1 MSFSNHE
8 QHSSLRSNELACPSA
23 RAVLGET
30 GTKGLSVLLRVRC
43 LPMAFPAAIRLERR
57 RRHVPSQKA
66 APKKTTEFHAHPKDL
81 HMARMSHQQLG
92 QDQWLRCP
100 SWVNRVGLTAYRRLP
115 VYPEQRTS
123 SDHPGMSQ
131 TCHEQTSRRI
141 LLGDSGSSLHLKLQR
156 RRLHLGRQ
164 RSHTK
169 IPRVPI
175 PTLQAPGSANQSHS

>member
-1 MSFSNHE
+1 MSFSNPE
-8 QHSSLRSNELACPSA
+8 QPSSLRSNELACPRA

-66 APKKTTEFHAHPKDL
+66 APKKNTEFHAHPKDL

-100 SWVNRVGLTAYRRLP
+100 SWVLSVVLP
-115 VYPEQRTS
+115 
-123 SDHPGMSQ
+123 MSAL
-131 TCHEQTSRRI
+131 SP
-141 LLGDSGSSLHLKLQR
+141 LFS
-156 RRLHLGRQ
+156 
-164 RSHTK
+164 
-169 IPRVPI
+169 
-175 PTLQAPGSANQSHS
+175 

>member
-30 GTKGLSVLLRVRC
+30 GKKGRWVFLRVRC

-57 RRHVPSQKA
+57 RRHVPSRKA

-100 SWVNRVGLTAYRRLP
+100 SWVKLRNTQHEQMSSALLPRTDMGLARPRRLSP
-115 VYPEQRTS
+115 P
-123 SDHPGMSQ
+123 
-131 TCHEQTSRRI
+131 
-141 LLGDSGSSLHLKLQR
+141 
-156 RRLHLGRQ
+156 
-164 RSHTK
+164 
-169 IPRVPI
+169 
-175 PTLQAPGSANQSHS
+175 

>member
-8 QHSSLRSNELACPSA
+8 QHFSLRSNELACPRA

-43 LPMAFPAAIRLERR
+43 LPMAFPAAIRLDRS
-57 RRHVPSQKA
+57 RRHVPSQKE

-100 SWVNRVGLTAYRRLP
+100 SWVSRVILAVDRHFRFTPINGHRQTTPACPVGAMCGRLRIGKDFLHAAGLVGAAMCSAFKWGSHDRW
-115 VYPEQRTS
+115 PEWHS
-123 SDHPGMSQ
+123 P
-131 TCHEQTSRRI
+131 
-141 LLGDSGSSLHLKLQR
+141 LQVR
-156 RRLHLGRQ
+156 
-164 RSHTK
+164 
-169 IPRVPI
+169 
-175 PTLQAPGSANQSHS
+175 

>member
-23 RAVLGET
+23 RAVLLET
-30 GTKGLSVLLRVRC
+30 GTRGLNYLFSVRC

-100 SWVNRVGLTAYRRLP
+100 SWVKSVIPTVCRALP
-115 VYPEQRTS
+115 VCSRKQTS
-123 SDHPGMSQ
+123 SESAGMSQ
-131 TCHEQTSRRI
+131 TCHEET
-141 LLGDSGSSLHLKLQR
+141 
-156 RRLHLGRQ
+156 
-164 RSHTK
+164 
-169 IPRVPI
+169 
-175 PTLQAPGSANQSHS
+175 APKKNPP

>member
-43 LPMAFPAAIRLERR
+43 LPMAFPAASRLERR

-100 SWVNRVGLTAYRRLP
+100 SWVKRRNTRCEQMFSALLPTTDILNRVGVSVRY
-115 VYPEQRTS
+115 
-123 SDHPGMSQ
+123 D
-131 TCHEQTSRRI
+131 
-141 LLGDSGSSLHLKLQR
+141 
-156 RRLHLGRQ
+156 
-164 RSHTK
+164 
-169 IPRVPI
+169 
-175 PTLQAPGSANQSHS
+175 

>member
-8 QHSSLRSNELACPSA
+8 QHFSLRSNELACPRA

-57 RRHVPSQKA
+57 RRPVPTPHA
-66 APKKTTEFHAHPKDL
+66 APKKTTDFHAHPKDL

-100 SWVNRVGLTAYRRLP
+100 SWVKLRRTQ
-115 VYPEQRTS
+115 YGHMFS
-123 SDHPGMSQ
+123 A
-131 TCHEQTSRRI
+131 
-141 LLGDSGSSLHLKLQR
+141 LLS
-156 RRLHLGRQ
+156 
-164 RSHTK
+164 
-169 IPRVPI
+169 
-175 PTLQAPGSANQSHS
+175 